1 MRIECRAVVAPDGT
15 LRDGGF
21 ALEVEEGRIG
31 SLAPAAAGGELARC
45 VALPGLVQAHVHV
58 CQTLLRGMAED
69 RTLLPWL
76 EERIWP
82 LEAAHDAETIRISA
96 LLSLREL
103 LAAGCTGLM
112 DMGSVRH
119 SAVTIAVM
127 RESGIRA
134 RAANSL
140 MDRGPKGLVAEL
152 GWLREETA
160 RVRAACGSLV
170 DYAWAPRFALSC
182 SRALWEWVSRESEK
196 QVRATHSSEA
206 PEEMEHPA
214 IEEAGGNVRFLLQR
228 GFLGPGTLLAHCV
241 HLRPREAE
249 ILASTGTAAVHCP
262 WTNLRLGSG
271 IADVP
276 ALNSAGVR
284 VALGS
289 DGAPCNNGLD
299 LAADLRL
306 AMSLASIRR
315 RPSGLPGSFWLRA
328 ATEAAAQALGWRE
341 VGRLQEGW
349 RADIVL
355 LEPTELEWQQIVTGD
370 DPVRALLELH
380 WPSRVRM
387 TMVDG
392 RVLYRDGEYPT
403 LPASTEDIASLR
415 RKLARRAGLEMGGG
429 WE

>member
-1 MRIECRAVVAPDGT
+1 MRIECRAVAAPDGT

-21 ALEVEEGRIG
+21 ALEVEDGRIR
-31 SLAPAAAGGELARC
+31 SVSPAAAGGEMARC
-45 VALPGLVQAHVHV
+45 VAVPGLVQAHVHL
-58 CQTLLRGMAED
+58 CQTLFRGMAED

-82 LEAAHDAETIRISA
+82 LEAAHDAETTRISA

-119 SAVTIAVM
+119 SAVTVEM
-127 RESGIRA
+127 LRESGIRA

-140 MDRGPKGLVAEL
+140 MDRGPEGLAGEP

-160 RVRAACGSLV
+160 RVRAGCGGLV
-170 DYAWAPRFALSC
+170 GYAWAPRFALSC
-182 SRALWEWVSRESEK
+182 SDALWEWVARESAG

-214 IEEAGGNVRFLLQR
+214 IEEAGGNVRFLQQR

-241 HLRPREAE
+241 QLRAGEKE
-249 ILASTGTAAVHCP
+249 LLASTGTSAVHCP

-276 ALNSAGVR
+276 ALDSAGVR

-306 AMSLASIRR
+306 AMALASVRR
-315 RPSGLPGSFWLRA
+315 RPSGLPGGFWLRA
-328 ATEAAAQALGWRE
+328 ATESAAQALGWTG

-349 RADIVL
+349 RADVVL
-355 LEPTELEWQQIVTGD
+355 LEPTEAEWQQILTGE

-392 RVLYRDGEYPT
+392 RVLYRDGDYPT
-403 LPASTEDIASLR
+403 LPAPPKDLAQMR
-415 RKLARRAGLEMGGG
+415 RKLARRAGIGGG
-429 WE
+429 WD

>member
-1 MRIECRAVVAPDGT
+1 MRIECRAVAAPDGK
-15 LRDGGF
+15 LHDGGF
-21 ALEVEEGRIG
+21 ALKVDDGRIG
-31 SLAPAAAGGELARC
+31 SISPAAADGELARC
-45 VALPGLVQAHVHV
+45 VAVPGLVQAHVHL

-82 LEAAHDAETIRISA
+82 LEAAHDAETTRISA
-96 LLSLREL
+96 LLSLREM
-103 LAAGCTGLM
+103 LAAGCTGLL

-119 SAVTIAVM
+119 SEATVGLL
-127 RESGIRA
+127 RDSGVRA
-134 RAANSL
+134 RAGNSL
-140 MDRGPKGLVAEL
+140 MDRGPEGLAGEL
-152 GWLREETA
+152 EWLGEETA
-160 RVRAACGSLV
+160 RVRAACGGLV
-170 DYAWAPRFALSC
+170 GYAWTPRFALSC
-182 SRALWEWVSRESEK
+182 SDALWEWVAGESEG
-196 QVRATHSSEA
+196 QVRTTHSSES
-206 PEEMEHPA
+206 PEETEHPA
-214 IEEAGGNVRFLLQR
+214 IAGAGGNVWFLQQR
-228 GFLGPGTLLAHCV
+228 GFLGSGTLLAHCV
-241 HLRPREAE
+241 QLRPGEKE
-249 ILASTGTAAVHCP
+249 LLASTGTSVVHCP

-276 ALNSAGVR
+276 ALDSAGVR

-315 RPSGLPGSFWLRA
+315 RPSGLSGDFWLRA
-328 ATEAAAQALGWRE
+328 ATESAAQALGWPD

-355 LEPTELEWQQIVTGD
+355 LEPTEAEWQQMVTGE

-403 LPASTEDIASLR
+403 LPPLPGDLAPLR
-415 RKLARRAGLEMGGG
+415 RQLARRAGIGGG

>member
-1 MRIECRAVVAPDGT
+1 MRIECKGVAAPDGR
-15 LRDGGF
+15 LHDGGF
-21 ALEVEEGRIG
+21 ALEVEDGRIASILPG
-31 SLAPAAAGGELARC
+31 APGGEFARC
-45 VALPGLVQAHVHV
+45 VAVPGLVQAHVHL
-58 CQTLLRGMAED
+58 CQTLFRGMAEN

-76 EERIWP
+76 EDRIWP
-82 LEAAHDAETIRISA
+82 LEAAHDAVTTRVSA

-103 LAAGCTGLM
+103 LAAGCTGLL

-119 SAVTIAVM
+119 SEVTIGLL
-127 RESGIRA
+127 RDSGVRA
-134 RAANSL
+134 RAGNSL
-140 MDRGPKGLVAEL
+140 MDRGPEGLAEDL

-160 RVRAACGSLV
+160 RARAACGGLV
-170 DYAWAPRFALSC
+170 GYAWTPRFALSC
-182 SRALWEWVSRESEK
+182 CDDLWGWVARESSG

-214 IEEAGGNVRFLLQR
+214 IAEAGGNVRFLHQR
-228 GFLGPGTLLAHCV
+228 GFLGPETLLAHCV
-241 HLRPREAE
+241 QLHPGETEL
-249 ILASTGTAAVHCP
+249 LASSGTNVVHCP

-276 ALNSAGVR
+276 ALQSAGVR

-306 AMSLASIRR
+306 AMSLASVRR
-315 RPSGLPGSFWLRA
+315 RPSGLPGGFWLRA
-328 ATEAAAQALGWRE
+328 ATEMAAQALGWPG

-349 RADIVL
+349 RADIAL
-355 LEPTELEWQQIVTGD
+355 LEPTEAEWQQIVSGE

-392 RVLYRDGEYPT
+392 RILYRDGGYPT
-403 LPASTEDIASLR
+403 LPNPPEDLASLR
-415 RKLARRAGLEMGGG
+415 RKLARRAGIEGGSG
-429 WE
+429 GE

>member
-1 MRIECRAVVAPDGT
+1 MRIECRAVAAPDGT

-21 ALEVEEGRIG
+21 ALEVEDGRIG
-31 SLAPAAAGGELARC
+31 TLSPTAAGGDLARC
-45 VALPGLVQAHVHV
+45 VAVPGLVQAHVHL
-58 CQTLLRGMAED
+58 CQTLFRGMAED

-82 LEAAHDAETIRISA
+82 LEAAHDAESTRLSA
-96 LLSLREL
+96 VLSLREM

-119 SAVTIAVM
+119 GGETVGILRQSA
-127 RESGIRA
+127 IRA
-134 RAANSL
+134 RTANSL
-140 MDRGPKGLVAEL
+140 MDRGPDGLAEEL

-160 RVRAACGSLV
+160 RVRAACGGLV
-170 DYAWAPRFALSC
+170 GYSWAPRFALSC
-182 SRALWEWVSRESEK
+182 SDDLWEWVARESAG

-206 PEEMEHPA
+206 PEEMEHPV
-214 IEEAGGNVRFLLQR
+214 IEQAGGNVRFLHQR

-241 HLRPREAE
+241 HLRPGEAE
-249 ILASTGTAAVHCP
+249 LLAATSTTAVHCP

-276 ALNSAGVR
+276 ALDSAGVR
-284 VALGS
+284 VVLGS

-306 AMSLASIRR
+306 AMSLASVRR
-315 RPSGLPGSFWLRA
+315 RPSGLPGGFWLRT
-328 ATEAAAQALGWRE
+328 ATEVAARSLGWQD

-355 LEPTELEWQQIVTGD
+355 LEPTEAEWQQIVTGE

-392 RVLYRDGEYPT
+392 RVVYRDGEYPT
-403 LPASTEDIASLR
+403 LPAPPGNLAPLR
-415 RKLARRAGLEMGGG
+415 RRLARRAGIGVGGG
-429 WE
+429 GE